1 MPPHG
6 TWSTTDN
13 NVPLEGGELT
23 TSYASCRVRR
33 DASRAVSRS
42 KESYALVITMRSQH
56 LCIETKYTS
65 SLGECEMTRSPKPR
79 FRLDGTDT
87 RRKSL
92 VFKNLHFAVSEC
104 WRAWL
109 RPVGNVARKTS
120 STDILTL
127 LPWKAPELYWDGKS
141 GCTHLLTAHFVHWH
155 QANHIFGRV

>member
-1 MPPHG
+1 MPARGTAGRLIWPLSVPPHS

-42 KESYALVITMRSQH
+42 KESYALVMTMRSQH

-92 VFKNLHFAVSEC
+92 VFKIYI
-104 WRAWL
+104 
-109 RPVGNVARKTS
+109 S
-120 STDILTL
+120 SSVNAGEHGSVPLGT
-127 LPWKAPELYWDGKS
+127 WQGK
-141 GCTHLLTAHFVHWH
+141 
-155 QANHIFGRV
+155 